1 MGKNN
6 KYLSFGQEGY
16 TLVFDFPYC
25 RKLMNTLKFI
35 DELILRYKG
44 KIYLCKDSRI
54 SKKHFKNINKE
65 FNNKVFR
72 NLRYI
77 KKNFFKSIQSERLGI

>member
-16 TLVFDFPYC
+16 TLVFDFPCC
-25 RKLMNTLKFI
+25 RKLMNTLKLI

-54 SKKHFKNINKE
+54 SKKT
-65 FNNKVFR
+65 
-72 NLRYI
+72 LRI
-77 KKNFFKSIQSERLGI
+77 